1 MKKIRIIIDNLA
13 GGGAE
18 KVLINLLQKLNR
30 KYEIDLFLITK
41 SGVYLEEVPS
51 NICVQSNFK
60 VLSSNNFIERIKNS
74 LEARIKDRIYY
85 LDKSFFYNLNKKR
98 YDYEIA
104 FLEGVSTEI
113 VANSKNKYS
122 KKIAWVH
129 TDLLKH
135 RTMDIEKERKLYS
148 KFNEII
154 CVSNHSKDSLLKLY
168 PEYEARTKVIYNII
182 DEEDVLIKS
191 KEKIVLKKD
200 KVILVSVG
208 RLINAKGYD
217 LLLNAIN
224 NLKNKKINFKL
235 LILGSGGQ
243 EKVLKKHIEENK
255 LQEYVEL
262 LGFKKNPYP
271 YMRKADIFISSS
283 RYEGFSLVVAEA
295 MLLNKPII
303 ATDCTGPKEI
313 LNDGQY
319 GILVPIEDVKSLEN
333 AMESLILDKDKREV
347 YSELSKRRKKIFNS
361 EDVLKKIEELLD
373 GK

>member
-1 MKKIRIIIDNLA
+1 MKKIRITIDNLA

-18 KVLINLLQKLNR
+18 KVLINLLQKLNK
-30 KYEIDLFLITK
+30 KYEIDVFLINK
-41 SGVYLEEVPS
+41 SGVYLKEVPS
-51 NICVQSNFK
+51 NIRIQYNFK
-60 VLSSNNFIERIKNS
+60 VLSSKNFIERIKNS
-74 LEARIKDRIYY
+74 LEARIKDKIYS
-85 LDKSFFYNLNKKR
+85 LDKSFFYNLNRKK

-104 FLEGVSTEI
+104 FLEGRSTEI
-113 VANSKNKYS
+113 VSNSKNKYS

-148 KFNEII
+148 KFDEVI
-154 CVSNHSKDSLLKLY
+154 CVSNHSKDSFLKLY
-168 PEYEARTKVIYNII
+168 PEYEDRTKVIYNII

-191 KEKIVLKKD
+191 KEKVVLKKD
-200 KVILVSVG
+200 KIILVTVG

-224 NLKNKKINFKL
+224 NLKNKNIDFKL

-243 EKVLKKHIEENK
+243 ENVLKKYIEENK

-319 GILVPIEDVKSLEN
+319 GILVPVEDVNSLEN

-361 EDVLKKIEELLD
+361 EDVLKKIEKLL
-373 GK
+373 K